1 MKLLDLFPDV
11 TGLALVFEYMPHT
24 LYSKL
29 KDEMTPLSRPTIR
42 SYTSMLLHG
51 VNYMHNLGI
60 MHRVCIDFVWAEFF
74 LFIQYLTFT
83 FFSLQDI
90 KPANLLIDDRDV
102 LKIADFGLARIY
114 SENVDKS
121 YSPQV
126 ISKFKR
132 RIVFN
137 QLSLTSNNYNWN
149 SFTKVASRW
158 YRAPELLFGS
168 SKYGPS
174 VDMWAV
180 GCVFAEMLRRIP
192 LFSVIMITLWLTVL
206 FLLFE
211 LVWCREIFFL

>member
-126 ISKFKR
+126 ISKF
-132 RIVFN
+132 N